1 MRRLLSSAAA
11 LALLVAAPAHAAE
24 IPGEVI
30 FDARLRYEN
39 VDQDGFSTDADA
51 LTLRTRLGYETPAWN
66 GFKLLVEGEN
76 VTALVDDYNSSTNG
90 KLRYPLVTDPETTE
104 LNRLQVS
111 WAGKHG
117 EAVVGR
123 QRVILGNARF
133 VGNVGFRQNEQTFD
147 AVKAVWRPDPA
158 VSATYVYIDKV
169 RRIFGDDH
177 PQGEFNSDSHLLQ
190 VDAKTR
196 VGQLTGYGY
205 RLDLKNAPALSSQT
219 WGLRLSGQRPLD
231 GDLSAIYVAE
241 YARQTDHGNA
251 PLEFDLDYVELTGG
265 LKKGVHQVTVSLEQ
279 LDGDGRRG
287 FQTPLA
293 TLHAF
298 QGFADVFLT
307 TPADGVRD
315 LNLRASTSVGGPHGK
330 PVRLAAAVHDFEAAR
345 GGRDFGRELDLAIST
360 PLTKTLSGEIK
371 AAMFEGEAAG
381 FADRV
386 KIWTSLELKF

>member
-1 MRRLLSSAAA
+1 MRLLLSSAAA
-11 LALLVAAPAHAAE
+11 MVLLAAGPALAAE
-24 IPGEVI
+24 IPGDVI
-30 FDARLRYEN
+30 VDARLRYET
-39 VDQDGFSTDADA
+39 VDQDGFPEDAQA
-51 LTLRTRLGYETPAWN
+51 LTLRTRLGYETPAWR

-90 KLRYPLVTDPETTE
+90 KLRYPLVPDPETTE
-104 LNRLQVS
+104 LNRAQIS
-111 WAGKHG
+111 WAGTHG

-123 QRVILGNARF
+123 QRIILNNARF

-147 AVKAVWRPDPA
+147 AVKTVWRPDPA
-158 VSATYVYIDKV
+158 VSASYIYIDKV

-177 PQGEFNSDSHLLQ
+177 PQGEFRSDSHLLQ
-190 VDAKTR
+190 VDARTT
-196 VGQLTGYGY
+196 VGQLSAYGY
-205 RLDLKNAPALSSQT
+205 LLDLENAPALSSET
-219 WGLRLSGQRPLD
+219 WGLRLAGQRPMG
-231 GDLSAIYVAE
+231 GDLAALYALE
-241 YARQTDHGNA
+241 YATQRDYGNA
-251 PLEFDLDYVELTGG
+251 PLDFDLDYVELTGG
-265 LKKGVHQVTVSLEQ
+265 LKKGPHQATVSLEQ

-315 LNLRASTSVGGPHGK
+315 LNLRASTTFDGPHGK
-330 PVRLAAAVHDFEAAR
+330 PVRLAAAVHDFDAAD
-345 GGRDFGRELDLAIST
+345 GGRDFGRELDVGAST
-360 PLTKTLSGEIK
+360 PITKHLTGEIK
-371 AAMFEGEAAG
+371 AAVFEGEAAG

>member
-24 IPGEVI
+24 IPGDVI

-219 WGLRLSGQRPLD
+219 WGLRLSGQQPLD

>member
-1 MRRLLSSAAA
+1 MRPLLSSAAA
-11 LALLVAAPAHAAE
+11 LALLAAAPAVAAE
-24 IPGEVI
+24 VPGDVI
-30 FDARLRYEN
+30 FDARLRYES
-39 VDQDGFSTDADA
+39 VDQDGLADNAAA
-51 LTLRTRLGYETPAWN
+51 LTLRTRLGYETPAWK

-90 KLRYPLVTDPETTE
+90 KTRYPLVTDPETTE
-104 LNRLQVS
+104 LNRAQIS
-111 WAGKHG
+111 WAGAHG

-123 QRVILGNARF
+123 QRIILGNARF

-158 VSATYVYIDKV
+158 VSATYVYVDKV

-177 PQGEFNSDSHLLQ
+177 PQGEFRSNSHLLQ
-190 VDAKTR
+190 VDARTR
-196 VGQLTGYGY
+196 FGQLTGYGY
-205 RLDLKNAPALSSQT
+205 LLDLENAPALSSET
-219 WGLRLSGQRPLD
+219 WGLRLAGQRPLG
-231 GDLSAIYVAE
+231 GDLSALYAAE
-241 YARQTDHGNA
+241 YARQTDHGDA
-251 PLEFDLDYVELTGG
+251 PMDFDLDYVELTGG
-265 LKKGVHQVTVSLEQ
+265 LKKGAHQATVSLEQ

-307 TPADGVRD
+307 TPPDGVRD
-315 LNLRASTSVGGPHGK
+315 INLRASTSFGGPHGK
-330 PVRLAAAVHDFEAAR
+330 PVRLAAAVHDFQAAD
-345 GGRDFGRELDLAIST
+345 GGRDFGRELDLSVSA

-371 AAMFEGEAAG
+371 AAVFEGQAAG

-386 KIWTSLELKF
+386 KVWTTLELKF